1 MTQAVASVKIL
12 GVNVA
17 FKPGT
22 DLERAQQ
29 AAELVEEKFAEQQQI
44 MRGNQSKENL
54 LVFLALGLADEL
66 LQLKLNQG
74 EAQTRINSL
83 LAKIEKS
90 L

>member
-1 MTQAVASVKIL
+1 M
-12 GVNVA
+12 A